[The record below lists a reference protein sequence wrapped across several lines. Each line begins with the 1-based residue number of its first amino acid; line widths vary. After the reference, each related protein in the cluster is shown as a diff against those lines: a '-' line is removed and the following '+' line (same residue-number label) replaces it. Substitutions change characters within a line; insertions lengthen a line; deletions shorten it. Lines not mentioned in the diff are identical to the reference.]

1 LLVLSRKNN
10 QSILIR
16 GREGEIR
23 VVVVESEKG
32 KIRLGIEAPKGYLIL
47 REEVVT
53 EIRQA
58 NRQSAIESIENISSY
73 LDGKGE

>member
-1 LLVLSRKNN
+1 MLVLSRKNN

-32 KIRLGIEAPKGYLIL
+32 RIRLGIEAPKGYLIL

-53 EIRQA
+53 EVRQA

-73 LDGKGE
+73 LDGKSE

>member
-16 GREGEIR
+16 GKEGEIR

-58 NRQSAIESIENISSY
+58 NRQSAIESIESISSY
-73 LDGKGE
+73 MDGKRE

>member
-1 LLVLSRKNN
+1 MLVLSRKNN

-16 GREGEIR
+16 GKEGEIR

-58 NRQSAIESIENISSY
+58 NRQSAIESIESISSY
-73 LDGKGE
+73 MDGKRE

>member
-1 LLVLSRKNN
+1 MLVLSRKNN

-16 GREGEIR
+16 GKEGEIR

-32 KIRLGIEAPKGYLIL
+32 RIRLGIEAPKGYLIL

-53 EIRQA
+53 EVRQA
-58 NRQSAIESIENISSY
+58 NKQSAIESIENISSY
-73 LDGKGE
+73 MDGKSE

>member
-1 LLVLSRKNN
+1 MLVLSRKNN

-32 KIRLGIEAPKGYLIL
+32 RIRLGIEAPKGYLIL
-47 REEVVT
+47 REEDVLGIV
-53 EIRQA
+53 
-58 NRQSAIESIENISSY
+58 ES
-73 LDGKGE
+73 

>member
-1 LLVLSRKNN
+1 MLVLSRKNN

-16 GREGEIR
+16 GRDGEIK

-58 NRQSAIESIENISSY
+58 NRQSALENIENISSY
-73 LDGKGE
+73 LDGKRE

>member
-1 LLVLSRKNN
+1 MLVLSRKNN

-16 GREGEIR
+16 GRDGEIR
-23 VVVVESEKG
+23 VVVIESEKG
-32 KIRLGIEAPKGYLIL
+32 KIKLGIEAPRGYLIL

-58 NRQSAIESIENISSY
+58 NRQSAIESVENISSY
-73 LDGKGE
+73 LGGKRE

>member
-1 LLVLSRKNN
+1 MLVLSRKNN

-73 LDGKGE
+73 LDGKSE

>member
-1 LLVLSRKNN
+1 MLVLSRKNN

-16 GREGEIR
+16 GKEGEIR

-32 KIRLGIEAPKGYLIL
+32 RIRLGIEAPKGYLIL

-53 EIRQA
+53 EVRQA
-58 NRQSAIESIENISSY
+58 NKQSAIESIENLSSY
-73 LDGKGE
+73 LDGKSE